1 MGPIPEGEC
10 NLKKTSKYAY
20 SGTYS
25 TKTGYHSSME
35 KRAETETTT
44 THLSQEWMKEV
55 WTIQTAPKLKL
66 FIWKIKHRALP
77 VGNRL
82 EARQITIEAK
92 CIHCDGEETINH
104 LFFHC
109 PYAKKVWELILFSG
123 EFTPSPQNNFDVEW
137 KKLLQAVTLP
147 PVGMG
152 ICPLAPWILWSIW
165 SARNQ
170 KIFQKRS
177 FSEQETVTKAIVDA
191 KEWLE
196 AQTVALT
203 SQHKKHPQVR
213 DGFEV
218 ICRSDAAWKQEHKAA
233 GLAWSFYQNQNEKI
247 SSHNQST
254 TFVISSLVAE
264 GLAIRA
270 AMEHA
275 ISLQMRSVLFESD
288 SLQLVT

>member
-1 MGPIPEGEC
+1 
-10 NLKKTSKYAY
+10 
-20 SGTYS
+20 
-25 TKTGYHSSME
+25 
-35 KRAETETTT
+35 
-44 THLSQEWMKEV
+44 
-55 WTIQTAPKLKL
+55 
-66 FIWKIKHRALP
+66 
-77 VGNRL
+77 
-82 EARQITIEAK
+82 
-92 CIHCDGEETINH
+92 
-104 LFFHC
+104 
-109 PYAKKVWELILFSG
+109 
-123 EFTPSPQNNFDVEW
+123 
-137 KKLLQAVTLP
+137 
-147 PVGMG
+147 MG

-177 FSEQETVTKAIVDA
+177 FSGQETVTKAIVDA

-233 GLAWSFYQNQNEKI
+233 GLAWSFYQNQNERI

-288 SLQLVT
+288 SLQLVTVIAEGSSFSNLHGIISDIYRLSDCFDSVSSRFCCRECLIFEDSVAKKALVDFCLNQEATGFGLS